1 MCYSVGVSD
10 PFRLLNA
17 DEDAVVDSILQGM
30 LDKELVKDEFKSDV
44 GFNGAKKEPDPRVK
58 MHMRHQQVTVLW
70 ISENKFFYSENF
82 FSMYFSTYQ

>member
-1 MCYSVGVSD
+1 MFYPLYVIIKSFTMSGVMCYSVGVSD

-44 GFNGAKKEPDPRVK
+44 GFNGAKKEPDARVK
-58 MHMRHQQVTVLW
+58 MHMRHQQVTVL
-70 ISENKFFYSENF
+70 
-82 FSMYFSTYQ
+82 